1 MDAPPGFPRSGIRAD
16 GPARPNL
23 LLRVTAVMAGSLLIW
38 YASAALVEALPLEAT
53 SRIGADRWVTTLLLL
68 GLTLLMVWA
77 ARRYLDR
84 RPWAGLR
91 LTGPREAWWP
101 LLVGTLSWVL
111 PGLLGLALAA
121 AMGISIT
128 PAAPPAEILS
138 SLLVLAVVVLLSE
151 AVPEELVFRGHLFRN
166 LNAAMATWLAVAVQ
180 ALLFGFWGTALWV
193 VGDGWGAVGER
204 LPMFLGMGVV
214 LGFIR
219 VLTDNLW
226 ACVGFHVAF
235 QTAAQ
240 SLLSWELFEVSD
252 VDGLMGTL
260 FLAPFALGVLTAM
273 LLLRTTGSWDG
284 KVADPVRS

>member
-1 MDAPPGFPRSGIRAD
+1 
-16 GPARPNL
+16 
-23 LLRVTAVMAGSLLIW
+23 MAGALLIW
-38 YASAALVEALPLEAT
+38 YLSVTLVEALPLETT
-53 SRIGADRWVTTLLLL
+53 SRVGTDRWVTALLFL

-84 RPWAGLR
+84 RPWSGLR

-101 LLVGTLSWVL
+101 LLVGTLSWAV

-121 AMGISIT
+121 AVGISIT
-128 PAAPPAEILS
+128 PAAPLAEILL

-166 LNAAMATWLAVAVQ
+166 LNTAMATWLAVAVQ

-193 VGDGWGAVGER
+193 ITEGWETVGER

-214 LGFIR
+214 LGCIR

-240 SLLSWELFEVSD
+240 GLLGWELFEVSD
-252 VDGLMGTL
+252 EDGVMRTL
-260 FLAPFALGVLTAM
+260 LLAPFVLGVLTAM
-273 LLLRTTGSWDG
+273 LLLRTTGRWNG
-284 KVADPVRS
+284 RVADPVEG